1 MQTAADALKIAV
13 GQCGNWDSSPVQLG
27 DGAGIYAKHGIAV
40 EAVCTQGTGET
51 QQAVISG
58 SADIG
63 IGVGTSGA
71 LGAFAKGAPIR
82 IISGSATGNADF
94 WFVKGDSP
102 LKTIKDATDSTTIA
116 YSSNGAS
123 THSVVLGLIRE
134 LGLKGKPVATGGP
147 AATLTVALSGQV
159 DIGWT
164 SPPLGFDMLDDGRI
178 RIFARANDVPSLQGP
193 DHPREHRQRQQ
204 PEGAARCVRALRQG
218 VRRDDR
224 LDVFRD
230 PKALEAYVAFRKT
243 TLRNATR
250 LRDEFFAKSALD
262 PNTVKGMDGLMTEA
276 VNLKYMARVADARGA
291 RRVRAGA
298 VEVSALAFPGAL
310 AWIASAW
317 TPPASSPESVWLTMR
332 WRSIRLF
339 PRNASDTI

>member
-1 MQTAADALKIAV
+1 MTCVAMAFAAIAAGAGTASAADVLKVAV

-27 DGAGIYAKHGIAV
+27 DGAGIYAKHGITI

-63 IGVGTSGA
+63 IGIGTLGA

-94 WFVKGDSP
+94 WFVKADSP
-102 LKTIKDATDSTTIA
+102 LKKISDATDQTTIA
-116 YSSNGAS
+116 YSTNGSS
-123 THSVVLGLIRE
+123 THAVVLGLIRE
-134 LGLKGKPVATGGP
+134 LGLKGKPTATGGP
-147 AATLTVALSGQV
+147 AAALTVALSGQV

-178 RIFARANDVPSLQGP
+178 RIFARANDVPSLKGQTI
-193 DHPREHRQRQQ
+193 RVNT
-204 PEGAARCVRALRQG
+204 ANANSLKARP
-218 VRRDDR
+218 
-224 LDVFRD
+224 DVFVRFVKAFGETIDWMYSSD

-250 LRDEFFAKSALD
+250 LRDEFFPKSALD
-262 PNTVKGMDGLMTEA
+262 PNTVKGMDGLMAEA
-276 VNLKYMARVADARGA
+276 VNLKYMPRVMTAA
-291 RRVRAGA
+291 
-298 VEVSALAFPGAL
+298 ELAEFVQVPL
-310 AWIASAW
+310 K
-317 TPPASSPESVWLTMR
+317 
-332 WRSIRLF
+332 
-339 PRNASDTI
+339 

>member
-1 MQTAADALKIAV
+1 MSVRSLTGLSLALAILVPSGWIASAADVLKVAV

-27 DGAGIYAKHGIAV
+27 DGAGIYARHGIAI

-58 SADIG
+58 SADVGIG
-63 IGVGTSGA
+63 IGTLGA

-94 WFVKGDSP
+94 WFVKADSP
-102 LKTIKDATDSTTIA
+102 LKSIRDTTDSTTIA
-116 YSSNGAS
+116 YSTNGSS
-123 THSVVLGLIRE
+123 THAVVLGLIRE

-178 RIFARANDVPSLQGP
+178 RIFARANDVPSLKGQTI
-193 DHPREHRQRQQ
+193 RVNTANANSLKEKR
-204 PEGAARCVRALRQG
+204 
-218 VRRDDR
+218 
-224 LDVFRD
+224 DVFVRFMKAFGETIDWMYSSD

-243 TLRNATR
+243 TLHNATR
-250 LRDEFFAKSALD
+250 LRDEFFRKSALD
-262 PNTVKGMDGLMTEA
+262 PNAVKGLDGLMTEA
-276 VNLKYMARVADARGA
+276 VNLKYMPRVLTPA
-291 RRVRAGA
+291 
-298 VEVSALAFPGAL
+298 ELAEFVQVPL
-310 AWIASAW
+310 K
-317 TPPASSPESVWLTMR
+317 
-332 WRSIRLF
+332 
-339 PRNASDTI
+339 

>member
-1 MQTAADALKIAV
+1 MTRALRVVCIAVVAVGACGGGASAADVLKIAV

-63 IGVGTSGA
+63 IGVGTLGA

-82 IISGSATGNADF
+82 IISGSATGNADY
-94 WFVKGDSP
+94 WFVKADSP
-102 LKTIKDATDSTTIA
+102 LKTIKDATDTTTIA
-116 YSSNGAS
+116 YSTNGSS

-134 LGLKGKPVATGGP
+134 LGLKAKPVATGGP

-164 SPPLGFDMLDDGRI
+164 SPPLGFDMIDDGRI
-178 RIFARANDVPSLQGP
+178 RIFARANDVPSLKGQTIRVNIANANSLKAR
-193 DHPREHRQRQQ
+193 REVF
-204 PEGAARCVRALRQG
+204 VRFVKAFG
-218 VRRDDR
+218 ETIDWMYSS
-224 LDVFRD
+224 D

-243 TLRNATR
+243 TPRNAIR
-250 LRDEFFAKSALD
+250 LRDEFFSKAALD
-262 PNTVKGMDGLMTEA
+262 PGSVKGIEPLMAEA
-276 VNLKYMARVADARGA
+276 VNLKYMPRVLTAA
-291 RRVRAGA
+291 
-298 VEVSALAFPGAL
+298 ELAEFVQVPL
-310 AWIASAW
+310 K
-317 TPPASSPESVWLTMR
+317 
-332 WRSIRLF
+332 
-339 PRNASDTI
+339 

>member
-1 MQTAADALKIAV
+1 MRVRSLKGLSIGLAILALSGSSASAADALKIAV

-27 DGAGIYAKHGIAV
+27 DGAGIYAKHGILI

-63 IGVGTSGA
+63 IGIGTLGA
-71 LGAFAKGAPIR
+71 LGAYSKGAPIR

-116 YSSNGAS
+116 YSTNGAS

-178 RIFARANDVPSLQGP
+178 RIFVRANDVPSLKDQTI
-193 DHPREHRQRQQ
+193 RVNI
-204 PEGAARCVRALRQG
+204 ANTNSLKA
-218 VRRDDR
+218 RRD
-224 LDVFRD
+224 VFVRFMKAFGETIDWMYSSD

-243 TLRNATR
+243 TPRNATR

-262 PNTVKGMDGLMTEA
+262 PNTVKGMDALMTEA
-276 VNLKYMARVADARGA
+276 VNLKFMPRVLTTT
-291 RRVRAGA
+291 
-298 VEVSALAFPGAL
+298 ELAEFVQVPL
-310 AWIASAW
+310 
-317 TPPASSPESVWLTMR
+317 R
-332 WRSIRLF
+332 
-339 PRNASDTI
+339 

>member
-1 MQTAADALKIAV
+1 MRVRSWKGLSIGLAILALSASSASAADALKIAV

-27 DGAGIYAKHGIAV
+27 NGAGIYAKHGILI

-63 IGVGTSGA
+63 IGIGTLGA
-71 LGAFAKGAPIR
+71 LGAYSKGAPIR

-178 RIFARANDVPSLQGP
+178 RIFVRANDVPSLKDQTI
-193 DHPREHRQRQQ
+193 RVNI
-204 PEGAARCVRALRQG
+204 ANANSLKA
-218 VRRDDR
+218 RRD
-224 LDVFRD
+224 VFVRFMKAFGETIDWMYSSD

-243 TLRNATR
+243 TPRNAAR

-262 PNTVKGMDGLMTEA
+262 PNTVKGMDALMTEA
-276 VNLKYMARVADARGA
+276 MNLKFMPRVLTTT
-291 RRVRAGA
+291 
-298 VEVSALAFPGAL
+298 ELAEFVQVPL
-310 AWIASAW
+310 
-317 TPPASSPESVWLTMR
+317 R
-332 WRSIRLF
+332 
-339 PRNASDTI
+339 

>member
-1 MQTAADALKIAV
+1 M
-13 GQCGNWDSSPVQLG
+13 
-27 DGAGIYAKHGIAV
+27 
-40 EAVCTQGTGET
+40 
-51 QQAVISG
+51 
-58 SADIG
+58 
-63 IGVGTSGA
+63 GA

-178 RIFARANDVPSLQGP
+178 RIFARANDVPSLKGQTIRVNIANANSLKAKRDVFVRFVKAFGETIDWMYSVGSEGAGGLCRLP
-193 DHPREHRQRQQ
+193 QDDAAQRHPPARRVLCQVGARSEHR
-204 PEGAARCVRALRQG
+204 EGHGWADDRGGESQIHAAR
-218 VRRDDR
+218 
-224 LDVFRD
+224 
-230 PKALEAYVAFRKT
+230 
-243 TLRNATR
+243 
-250 LRDEFFAKSALD
+250 
-262 PNTVKGMDGLMTEA
+262 
-276 VNLKYMARVADARGA
+276 ADAR
-291 RRVRAGA
+291 RN
-298 VEVSALAFPGAL
+298 
-310 AWIASAW
+310 
-317 TPPASSPESVWLTMR
+317 SPNSCR
-332 WRSIRLF
+332 CR
-339 PRNASDTI
+339 

>member
-1 MQTAADALKIAV
+1 MRMRFGICVVVTFAAVAAGGSTASAADVLKVAV

-27 DGAGIYAKHGIAV
+27 DGAGIFAKHGITI

-63 IGVGTSGA
+63 IGVGTLGA
-71 LGAFAKGAPIR
+71 LGAYAKGAPIR

-94 WFVKGDSP
+94 WFVKADSP
-102 LKTIKDATDSTTIA
+102 LKTVKDTTDTTTIA
-116 YSSNGAS
+116 YSTNGSS
-123 THSVVLGLIRE
+123 THAVVLGLIRE

-178 RIFARANDVPSLQGP
+178 RIFARANDVPSLKGQTI
-193 DHPREHRQRQQ
+193 RVNT
-204 PEGAARCVRALRQG
+204 ANANALKE
-218 VRRDDR
+218 RRD
-224 LDVFRD
+224 VFVRFIKAFGETIDWMYSSD

-243 TLRNATR
+243 TPRNANR
-250 LRDEFFAKSALD
+250 LRDEFFPKSALD

-276 VNLKYMARVADARGA
+276 VNLKYMSRVLNST
-291 RRVRAGA
+291 
-298 VEVSALAFPGAL
+298 ELAEFVQVPL
-310 AWIASAW
+310 K
-317 TPPASSPESVWLTMR
+317 
-332 WRSIRLF
+332 
-339 PRNASDTI
+339 